1 MNMKE
6 KENKTPLSKEEKRKE
21 IWRTIKF
28 TLFAASAGLI
38 EFGSFSLLTLIPYL
52 ALKENYWIPAL
63 ISLILSVIWNF
74 TFNRR
79 FTFQSANNVPIAM
92 LKVLAYYVVFAPLSI
107 WLAQMY
113 LVDQLGWN
121 EFLVK
126 AVVMVVNF
134 ITEFLYQRFFV
145 FSKTLDTNDIAKKQ
159 KEKELNNKKTSEN

>member
-1 MNMKE
+1 MNN
-6 KENKTPLSKEEKRKE
+6 KENKTPLTKEEKRKE
-21 IWRTIKF
+21 FWRTIKYI
-28 TLFAASAGLI
+28 LFAASAGLI

-52 ALKENYWIPAL
+52 ALKENYWIPAT
-63 ISLILSVIWNF
+63 ISLTLSVIWNF
-74 TFNRR
+74 TFNRK

-92 LKVLAYYVVFAPLSI
+92 LKVLGYYLVFAPLSI

-126 AVVMVVNF
+126 AVVMLVNF

-145 FSKTLDTNDIAKKQ
+145 FGKTIDTNDIAQKQ
-159 KEKELNNKKTSEN
+159 KLKEEQKKTSEE